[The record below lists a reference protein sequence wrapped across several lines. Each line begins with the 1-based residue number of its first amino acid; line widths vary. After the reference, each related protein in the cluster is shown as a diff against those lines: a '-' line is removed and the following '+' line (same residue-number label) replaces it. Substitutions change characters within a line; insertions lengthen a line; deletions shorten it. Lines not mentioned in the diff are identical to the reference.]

1 MAFENLSNK
10 LQDVFKQLRG
20 KGKLTEADVKTAM
33 REVKIALLEAD
44 VNFKIVKNF
53 IKTVTE
59 RAVGTEVLEGLN
71 PGQQVIKI
79 VNEELISLMGTTQS
93 QLTFAKR
100 PPTVYMMVGLQGAG
114 KTTSSGK
121 LAGQLRKQGR
131 NPLLVACDVYR
142 PAAIKQLQ
150 VVGKNYNIPVF
161 EMGDKLSPVEI
172 SKKALEYA
180 AENRNDVIL
189 IDTAGRLHIN
199 EELMQELQ
207 DIKEVV
213 KSPVEISKKA
223 LEYAAENRN
232 DVILIDTAG
241 RLHINEELMQELQD
255 IKEVVKPQEILLVV
269 DAMTGQDAVTV
280 AESFDSQ
287 LGIDGIIMTKLDG
300 DARGGAALSVRSV
313 TNKPIK
319 YIGMGEKMEDLE
331 PFYPDRMASRILGMG
346 DVLTLI
352 DKVQQNIDEQEAKEM
367 QKKMLSNEFT
377 LEDFLSQMQQIKK
390 MGPLKD
396 LMGMIPGMNKFNLD
410 EALNGVDP
418 SKEMAKTEA
427 IIQSMTREERLNPSI
442 LNGPRKKRIANGS
455 GRSIAEVNRLLKQF
469 EEMKKMMK
477 QMNNMQKG
485 KKGKLPFFR

>member
-10 LQDVFKQLRG
+10 LQEVFKQLRS
-20 KGKLTEADVKTAM
+20 KGVLTEADVKAAM

-44 VNFKIVKNF
+44 VNFKIVKEF
-53 IKTVTE
+53 IKKVTE
-59 RAVGTEVLEGLN
+59 RAVGTEVLQGLN

-79 VNEELISLMGTTQS
+79 VNEELIALVGSTQA
-93 QLTFAKR
+93 QLTFSRK
-100 PPTVYMMVGLQGAG
+100 PPTVFMMVGLQGAG
-114 KTTSSGK
+114 KTTTSGK

-131 NPLLVACDVYR
+131 SPLLVACDVYR

-161 EMGDKLSPVEI
+161 EMGTEVSPVEI

-180 AENRNDVIL
+180 VQQHHDVIL

-207 DIKEVV
+207 DIK
-213 KSPVEISKKA
+213 
-223 LEYAAENRN
+223 
-232 DVILIDTAG
+232 TAV
-241 RLHINEELMQELQD
+241 R
-255 IKEVVKPQEILLVV
+255 PQEILLVV

-280 AESFDSQ
+280 AESFDGQ
-287 LGIDGIIMTKLDG
+287 LGVDGIILTKLDG

-346 DVLTLI
+346 DVLSLI
-352 DKVQQNIDEQEAKEM
+352 DKVQANIDEQEALDM
-367 QKKMLSNEFT
+367 AKKMRANDFT
-377 LEDFLSQMQQIKK
+377 LEDFLAQMQQIKK

-396 LMGMIPGMNKFNLD
+396 LLGMMPGIPGMGKLD
-410 EALNGVDP
+410 LESALNGVDP
-418 SKEMAKTEA
+418 QKEMARTEA
-427 IIQSMTREERLNPSI
+427 IIQSMTKEERANPSI
-442 LNGPRKKRIANGS
+442 LNGPRKKRIAAGC
-455 GRSIAEVNRLLKQF
+455 GRSIADVNRLIKQF

-485 KKGKLPFFR
+485 KKGKFPFFR

>member
-213 KSPVEISKKA
+213 K
-223 LEYAAENRN
+223 
-232 DVILIDTAG
+232 
-241 RLHINEELMQELQD
+241 
-255 IKEVVKPQEILLVV
+255 PQEILLVV

-280 AESFDSQ
+280 AESFDNQ

>member
-10 LQDVFKQLRG
+10 LQEVFKQLRS
-20 KGKLTEADVKTAM
+20 KGVLTEADVKAAM

-44 VNFKIVKNF
+44 VNFKIVKEF
-53 IKTVTE
+53 IKKVTE
-59 RAVGTEVLEGLN
+59 RAVGTEVLQGLN

-79 VNEELISLMGTTQS
+79 VNEELIALMGSTQA
-93 QLTFAKR
+93 QLTFSRK
-100 PPTVYMMVGLQGAG
+100 PPTVFMMVGLQGAG
-114 KTTSSGK
+114 KTTTSGK

-131 NPLLVACDVYR
+131 SPLLVACDVYR

-161 EMGDKLSPVEI
+161 EMGTEVSPVEI

-180 AENRNDVIL
+180 VQQHHDVIL

-207 DIKEVV
+207 DIK
-213 KSPVEISKKA
+213 
-223 LEYAAENRN
+223 
-232 DVILIDTAG
+232 TAV
-241 RLHINEELMQELQD
+241 R
-255 IKEVVKPQEILLVV
+255 PQEILLVV

-280 AESFDSQ
+280 AESFDGQ
-287 LGIDGIIMTKLDG
+287 LGVDGIILTKLDG

-346 DVLTLI
+346 DVLSLI
-352 DKVQQNIDEQEAKEM
+352 DKVQANIDEQEALDM
-367 QKKMLSNEFT
+367 AKKMRANDFT
-377 LEDFLSQMQQIKK
+377 LEDFLAQMQQIKK

-396 LMGMIPGMNKFNLD
+396 LLGMMPGIPGMGKLD
-410 EALNGVDP
+410 LDAALNGVDP
-418 SKEMAKTEA
+418 QKEMARTEA
-427 IIQSMTREERLNPSI
+427 IIQSMTKEERANPSI
-442 LNGPRKKRIANGS
+442 LNGPRKKRIAAGC
-455 GRSIAEVNRLLKQF
+455 GRSIADVNRLIKQF

-485 KKGKLPFFR
+485 KKGKFPFFR

>member
-10 LQDVFKQLRG
+10 LQEVFKQLRS
-20 KGKLTEADVKTAM
+20 KGVLTEADVKAAM

-44 VNFKIVKNF
+44 VNFKIVKEF
-53 IKTVTE
+53 IKKVTE
-59 RAVGTEVLEGLN
+59 RAVGTEVLQGLN

-79 VNEELISLMGTTQS
+79 VNEELIALMGSTQA
-93 QLTFAKR
+93 QLTFSRK
-100 PPTVYMMVGLQGAG
+100 PPTVFMMVGLQGAG
-114 KTTSSGK
+114 KTTTSGK

-131 NPLLVACDVYR
+131 SPLLVACDVYR

-161 EMGDKLSPVEI
+161 EMGTEVSPVEI

-180 AENRNDVIL
+180 AQLHHDVIL

-207 DIKEVV
+207 DIK
-213 KSPVEISKKA
+213 
-223 LEYAAENRN
+223 
-232 DVILIDTAG
+232 TAV
-241 RLHINEELMQELQD
+241 R
-255 IKEVVKPQEILLVV
+255 PQEILLVV

-280 AESFDSQ
+280 AESFDGQ
-287 LGIDGIIMTKLDG
+287 LGVDGIILTKLDG

-346 DVLTLI
+346 DVLSLI
-352 DKVQQNIDEQEAKEM
+352 DKVQANIDEQEALDM
-367 QKKMLSNEFT
+367 AKKMRANDFT
-377 LEDFLSQMQQIKK
+377 LEDFLAQMQQIKK

-396 LMGMIPGMNKFNLD
+396 LLGMMPGIPGMGKLD
-410 EALNGVDP
+410 LDAALNGVDP
-418 SKEMAKTEA
+418 QKEMARTEA
-427 IIQSMTREERLNPSI
+427 IIQSMTKEERANPSI
-442 LNGPRKKRIANGS
+442 LNGPRKKRIAAGC
-455 GRSIAEVNRLLKQF
+455 GRSIADVNRLIKQF

-485 KKGKLPFFR
+485 KKGKFPFFR

>member
-1 MAFENLSNK
+1 MAFENLSGK
-10 LQDVFKQLRG
+10 LQEVFKQLRG
-20 KGKLTEADVKTAM
+20 KGRLTEADVKAAM

-44 VNFKIVKNF
+44 VNFKIVKDF
-53 IKTVTE
+53 IKKVTE
-59 RAVGTEVLEGLN
+59 RAIGTEVLEGLN

-79 VNEELISLMGTTQS
+79 VNEELIDLMGTTQS
-93 QLTFAKR
+93 RLTFANR

-161 EMGDKLSPVEI
+161 EMGDQLSPVEI

-180 AENRNDVIL
+180 AEQHHDVIL

-207 DIKEVV
+207 DIK
-213 KSPVEISKKA
+213 A
-223 LEYAAENRN
+223 
-232 DVILIDTAG
+232 T
-241 RLHINEELMQELQD
+241 
-255 IKEVVKPQEILLVV
+255 VKPQEILLVV

-287 LGIDGIIMTKLDG
+287 LGVDGIILTKLDG

-346 DVLTLI
+346 DVLSLI
-352 DKVQQNIDEQEAKEM
+352 DKVQQNIDEQEALEM
-367 QKKMLSNEFT
+367 EKKLRSNDFT
-377 LEDFLSQMQQIKK
+377 LEDFLAQMQQIKK

-396 LMGMIPGMNKFNLD
+396 LMSMLPGMGNFDLNA
-410 EALNGVDP
+410 ALQGVDP
-418 SKEMAKTEA
+418 AKEMAKTEA
-427 IIQSMTREERLNPSI
+427 IIQSMTKAERANPSI
-442 LNGPRKKRIANGS
+442 LNGPRKKRIANGC
-455 GRSIAEVNRLLKQF
+455 GRSIADVNRLLKQF

-485 KKGKLPFFR
+485 KRGKLPFFR

>member
-1 MAFENLSNK
+1 MAFENLSGK
-10 LQDVFKQLRG
+10 LQEVFKQLWG
-20 KGKLTEADVKTAM
+20 KGRLTEADVKAAM

-44 VNFKIVKNF
+44 VNFKIVKGF
-53 IKTVTE
+53 IKKVTE
-59 RAVGTEVLEGLN
+59 RAIGTEVLEGLN

-79 VNEELISLMGTTQS
+79 VNEELIDLMGTTQS
-93 QLTFAKR
+93 RLTFANR

-121 LAGQLRKQGR
+121 LAGQLRRQGR

-180 AENRNDVIL
+180 AEQHNDVIL

-207 DIKEVV
+207 DIK
-213 KSPVEISKKA
+213 
-223 LEYAAENRN
+223 AA
-232 DVILIDTAG
+232 
-241 RLHINEELMQELQD
+241 
-255 IKEVVKPQEILLVV
+255 VKPQEILLVV

-287 LGIDGIIMTKLDG
+287 LGVDGIILTKLDG

-346 DVLTLI
+346 DVLSLI
-352 DKVQQNIDEQEAKEM
+352 DKVQQNIDEQEALEM
-367 QKKMLSNEFT
+367 QKKMRSNEFT

-396 LMGMIPGMNKFNLD
+396 LMGMIPGMNKID
-410 EALNGVDP
+410 MDAALKGVDP
-418 SKEMAKTEA
+418 AKEMAKTEA
-427 IIQSMTREERLNPSI
+427 IIQSMTKEERANPAI
-442 LNGPRKKRIANGS
+442 LNGPRKKRIANGC
-455 GRSIAEVNRLLKQF
+455 GRTIADVNRLLKQF

-485 KKGKLPFFR
+485 RKKGRLPFF

>member
-10 LQDVFKQLRG
+10 LQEVFKQLRS
-20 KGKLTEADVKTAM
+20 KGVLTEADVKAAM

-44 VNFKIVKNF
+44 VNFKIVKDF
-53 IKTVTE
+53 IKKVTE
-59 RAVGTEVLEGLN
+59 RAVGTEVLQGLN

-79 VNEELISLMGTTQS
+79 VNEELIALMGSTQA
-93 QLTFAKR
+93 QLTFSRK
-100 PPTVYMMVGLQGAG
+100 PPTVFMMVGLQGAG
-114 KTTSSGK
+114 KTTTSGK

-161 EMGDKLSPVEI
+161 EMGTEVSPVEI

-180 AENRNDVIL
+180 AEKHHDVIL

-207 DIKEVV
+207 DIKATV
-213 KSPVEISKKA
+213 
-223 LEYAAENRN
+223 R
-232 DVILIDTAG
+232 
-241 RLHINEELMQELQD
+241 
-255 IKEVVKPQEILLVV
+255 PQEILLVV

-280 AESFDSQ
+280 AESFDGQ
-287 LGIDGIIMTKLDG
+287 LGVDGIILTKLDG

-346 DVLTLI
+346 DVLSLI
-352 DKVQQNIDEQEAKEM
+352 DKVQSNIDEQEAIEM
-367 QKKMLSNEFT
+367 AKKMRTNDFT
-377 LEDFLSQMQQIKK
+377 LEDFLAQMQQIKK

-396 LMGMIPGMNKFNLD
+396 LLGMLPGIPGIGKLD
-410 EALNGVDP
+410 MDALGGVDP
-418 SKEMAKTEA
+418 QKEMAKTEA
-427 IIQSMTREERLNPSI
+427 IIQSMTKEERRNPSI
-442 LNGPRKKRIANGS
+442 LNGPRKKRIAAGC
-455 GRSIAEVNRLLKQF
+455 GRSIADVNRLLKQF

-477 QMNNMQKG
+477 QMNNMTKG
-485 KKGKLPFFR
+485 KKGKMPFFR

>member
-33 REVKIALLEAD
+33 REVKIAFLEAD

-79 VNEELISLMGTTQS
+79 VNEELIALMGTTQS

-161 EMGDKLSPVEI
+161 EMGDKL
-172 SKKALEYA
+172 
-180 AENRNDVIL
+180 
-189 IDTAGRLHIN
+189 
-199 EELMQELQ
+199 
-207 DIKEVV
+207 
-213 KSPVEISKKA
+213 SPVEISKKA